1 MARFNLDDYIDVAE
15 RIEQFYAEHPD
26 GRILTELLNV
36 DGWSGRQTQ
45 FIVKAHLILTDEDG
59 GSFVVATG
67 LAEESFAA
75 SAKDGPNFTSPLENA
90 ETSAIGRACANY
102 AMARSRVGQRQR
114 PSRQEMEKVQRGS
127 NSAPELT
134 PQQTILKAALMEK
147 LSEPMARKAFMEGVL
162 DREVR
167 GYSDVLP
174 DEVDVIIKALAGE
187 AVQFNDNREG
197 AKQ

>member
-15 RIEQFYAEHPD
+15 RIEQFYEDHPD
-26 GRILTELLNV
+26 GRILTELLNTANW
-36 DGWSGRQTQ
+36 DGRQTQ
-45 FIVKAHLILTDEDG
+45 FIVKAHLVIIDEHGDDV
-59 GSFVVATG
+59 VVATG

-102 AMARSRVGQRQR
+102 AMARSRAGKRQR

-127 NSAPELT
+127 SVAPELT
-134 PQQTILKAALMEK
+134 PQQSVLKATMADKFPDDPMQRKGYME
-147 LSEPMARKAFMEGVL
+147 SVL

-174 DEVDVIIKALAGE
+174 DEVEEILKALAITASSFGSAKAGE
-187 AVQFNDNREG
+187 
-197 AKQ
+197 